1 MTDQVL
7 TDEEKSALLDGV
19 QSGAVEVH
27 TAAGQRYAD
36 VRLYEFP
43 SGARIRSNTYPHLQ
57 ALNQQLAERL
67 AKLIDKTLHC
77 DMQVVA
83 GDLTSGPFGRHRT
96 THASPPAVIPFAA
109 PPLEG
114 QALLVI
120 DSAMIGRLV
129 ECFYGGNNDSASSIV
144 AFTAAELSVCRL
156 FGNAVLTT
164 IGEVWKTLVALKPN
178 MSPPS
183 VGIDLLEGI
192 EDRDTVIC
200 SRFDARFADGE
211 GSFSVIWPLDMVAG
225 LLPVFEGQKR
235 DRNAAADARW
245 QKSLRARL
253 PEALVTLE
261 VTVGQ
266 VQKQLGELAGLK
278 AGDVIDIDNPQLAE
292 VLAGKLALLNGRF
305 GVLAGRNAIEMSG
318 WTEPQS
324 SH

>member
-1 MTDQVL
+1 MTEHVL

-43 SGARIRSNTYPHLQ
+43 AGARIRSNSYPHLQ
-57 ALNQQLAERL
+57 VLNQQLAERL

-77 DMQVVA
+77 EMRVIAGEVA
-83 GDLTSGPFGRHRT
+83 SGPFGKHCR

-120 DSAMIGRLV
+120 DSVMIGRLV
-129 ECFYGGNNDSASSIV
+129 ECFYGGNNESASSIV
-144 AFTAAELSVCRL
+144 AFTAAEISVCRL
-156 FGNAVLTT
+156 FGNAVLAS
-164 IGEVWKTLVALKPN
+164 IGEVWNSLVALKPT
-178 MSPPS
+178 MSPPIL
-183 VGIDLLEGI
+183 GIEFLESI
-192 EDRDTVIC
+192 EDRETVIC
-200 SRFDARFADGE
+200 TRFDARFADGE
-211 GSFSVIWPLDMVAG
+211 GAFSVIWPHDMVAN

-235 DRNAAADARW
+235 ERNAAADVHW
-245 QKSLRARL
+245 QKSLRGRL
-253 PEALVTLE
+253 PEALVTLD
-261 VTVGQ
+261 VTVGH
-266 VQKQLGELAGLK
+266 VQKQLGDLTGLK
-278 AGDVIDIDNPQLAE
+278 PGDVIDIDNPQLAE

-305 GVLAGRNAIEMSG
+305 GVLAGRNAIEMTG
-318 WTEPQS
+318 WTAPQS

>member
-43 SGARIRSNTYPHLQ
+43 AGARIRSNTYPHLQ
-57 ALNQQLAERL
+57 ALNQQFAERL
-67 AKLIDKTLHC
+67 AKLIEKTLHC
-77 DMQVVA
+77 EMQVIA
-83 GDLTSGPFGRHRT
+83 GELMSGPFGRHCKA
-96 THASPPAVIPFAA
+96 HASPPAVIPFNA

-129 ECFYGGNNDSASSIV
+129 ECFYGGNNESASSIV

-156 FGNAVLTT
+156 FGNAVLTSV
-164 IGEVWKTLVALKPN
+164 GDVWKAVLALKPN
-178 MSPPS
+178 MSPPI

-200 SRFDARFADGE
+200 SRFEARFADGE
-211 GSFSVIWPLDMVAG
+211 GSFSVIWPLEMIAS
-225 LLPVFEGQKR
+225 LLPVFEGRKR
-235 DRNAAADARW
+235 DRNAAADGRW

-261 VTVGQ
+261 VTVGH
-266 VQKQLGELAGLK
+266 VQKQLGELTGLK
-278 AGDVIDIDNPQLAE
+278 SGDIIDIDNPQLAE
-292 VLAGKLALLNGRF
+292 VLAGKLALINGRY
-305 GVLAGRNAIEMSG
+305 GVLAGRNAIEMTG
-318 WTEPQS
+318 WTALQPS
-324 SH
+324 N